1 MKKQILAEEVDQIIQ
16 QSFWGLGGIKL
27 TESVDQ
33 SQAQQAQVEDEQ
45 EEQIEESVEAH
56 VCPLCESQLEEA
68 ISDEQLAEHVD
79 FMVGVISEME
89 DITDEDLDELA
100 EEIVADEEEEE
111 QVAEAKKGM
120 PAALLA
126 KMKGKTA
133 KG

>member
-16 QSFWGLGGIKL
+16 QSFWGKGGVKL
-27 TESVDQ
+27 TESVEQ
-33 SQAQQAQVEDEQ
+33 PQEAQDVQE
-45 EEQIEESVEAH
+45 EEQIEEAVEAH

-89 DITDEDLDELA
+89 DITDEDLTELA
-100 EEIVADEEEEE
+100 EEIAADESEEDED
-111 QVAEAKKGM
+111 QVVEAKKGM
-120 PAALLA
+120 PKALLA
-126 KMKGKTA
+126 AMKK

>member
-1 MKKQILAEEVDQIIQ
+1 
-16 QSFWGLGGIKL
+16 
-27 TESVDQ
+27 
-33 SQAQQAQVEDEQ
+33 
-45 EEQIEESVEAH
+45 
-56 VCPLCESQLEEA
+56 
-68 ISDEQLAEHVD
+68 
-79 FMVGVISEME
+79 MVGVISEME